1 MVSID
6 TIQKSN
12 DLQWLS
18 EDYQNKIEKLEKD
31 NVKYKEQYYL
41 IKNEKQQKEIEIN
54 KKPYVSEKQAL
65 QYIRDY
71 YSFYNK
77 DFKYRNVQLRRK
89 AKNSFT
95 VSLEECI
102 NKADF
107 TSGDFFWNSTV
118 RTLTVYEDGN
128 YDF

>member
-1 MVSID
+1 MCF
-6 TIQKSN
+6 
-12 DLQWLS
+12 
-18 EDYQNKIEKLEKD
+18 KIENIELQIERNELANELQKTQENYDLLL
-31 NVKYKEQYYL
+31 Y
-41 IKNEKQQKEIEIN
+41 EKQQKEIEIN
-54 KKPYVSEKQAL
+54 KTPYISEKQAL
-65 QYIRDY
+65 QYIQDY

-102 NKADF
+102 DKADF